1 MDIFGFDPATIA
13 LVCFII
19 GVLLIA
25 AELATP
31 GFFIGAIG
39 TAFLV
44 MGALLLFLPVEY
56 INSPVFPII
65 GLVVAGT
72 SMMVSIMFYRK
83 LGATQP
89 TTTTITESNVGKI
102 GMVTVDVQP
111 GVLKGKVRIQ
121 HQIWS
126 ATADE
131 HIPVGTKVRIVDWDG
146 VHVIVEK
153 AEEEEIR
160 NKPIQKE
167 DVEA

>member
-1 MDIFGFDPATIA
+1 MDIFGMDPSTLA

-39 TAFLV
+39 TAFFV
-44 MGALLLFLPVEY
+44 MGFLLLFLPIDY
-56 INSPVFPII
+56 INSPIFPLI
-65 GLVVAGT
+65 GLAVAGI
-72 SMMVSIMFYRK
+72 SMVASIMFYRR
-83 LGATQP
+83 LGRTQP

-102 GMVTVDVQP
+102 GVVTVDVEP

-131 HIPVGTKVRIVDWDG
+131 SIPKGTKVRVIDWDG

-153 AEEEEIR
+153 AEEENLE
-160 NKPIQKE
+160 KTTEKE
-167 DVEA
+167 EVEA

>member
-1 MDIFGFDPATIA
+1 MDIFGFDPATLA

-39 TAFLV
+39 TAFIV
-44 MGALLLFLPVEY
+44 MGGLLIFLPPEY
-56 INSPVFPII
+56 INSPIFPII

-72 SMMVSIMFYRK
+72 SMMVSIMLYRR
-83 LGATQP
+83 LGRTQP

-102 GMVTVDVQP
+102 GVVTVDVEP
-111 GVLKGKVRIQ
+111 GLLKGKVRIQ

-126 ATADE
+126 ATAE
-131 HIPVGTKVRIVDWDG
+131 KQIPAGTKVRVVDWDG
-146 VHVIVEK
+146 VHVIVER
-153 AEEEEIR
+153 AEEEEIG
-160 NKPIQKE
+160 NIPIQKE
-167 DVEA
+167 EVEA